1 MLFTPKVCL
10 IKVNPGR
17 IYIQLNFR
25 KLSGFWMTNHTD
37 PDGYPLDWNSL
48 LCAGTRAI
56 HIYPDGHPDSF
67 YSVVEIVGILK
78 IKEGNNLS
86 DVELLRN

>member
-1 MLFTPKVCL
+1 
-10 IKVNPGR
+10 
-17 IYIQLNFR
+17 
-25 KLSGFWMTNHTD
+25 MTNRTD

-48 LCAGTRAI
+48 LCAGTSAI

-78 IKEGNNLS
+78 IKEGNEYIIVFFSIYDQTCKTFCNFIV
-86 DVELLRN
+86 DVQKRSK